1 MRLDKYLAETAQ
13 CTRSE
18 AKTLLQKGKV
28 TVNGTLC
35 KKGDTQL
42 RETDVVAVEGRPLAY
57 QKFVYIMLN
66 KPEGVVSASTDK
78 RDTTVVDLLGDAYP
92 RRELFPAGRLDKT
105 STGFVLLTDDG
116 GFAHDILAP
125 KRHVSKTYTVTL
137 DTPLTAEMK
146 AGFAAGVTLA
156 DGTAL
161 SPAEVEA
168 LTPDGLTVRV
178 LLKQGVYHQIK
189 RMFGIYGAG
198 VNALHRDAI
207 GDAEGNQ
214 YKVVSE
220 IDGVGTS
227 AQMTPVMGSDGS
239 GLAHEHWMENLKLAV
254 ALQDNILQS
263 YPTLMRPILLRNSRY
278 NQHATT
284 GSLLVE
290 VGAAGNS
297 PEEAALAG
305 RLFAQQ
311 MAELGI
317 MDTTGRV
324 DVLALFGNN
333 VRATVFS
340 IAYGFIPFIYLPAL
354 SIGINS
360 LLLGLFAGV
369 YVNNGISLLAY
380 FAGIVPHGIF
390 ELPALILALSSGI
403 YLCRKVTDYVR
414 HNEKGVMGPLMKDL
428 LRLFVMHIIPL
439 LVAAAMM
446 EAYVTPQLLKL
457 FL

>member
-35 KKGDTQL
+35 KKGDIQL

-168 LTPDGLTVRV
+168 MTPDGLTVRV

-189 RMFGIYGAG
+189 RMFGVYGAG

-207 GDAEGNQ
+207 G
-214 YKVVSE
+214 
-220 IDGVGTS
+220 
-227 AQMTPVMGSDGS
+227 
-239 GLAHEHWMENLKLAV
+239 GLAL
-254 ALQDNILQS
+254 D
-263 YPTLMRPILLRNSRY
+263 
-278 NQHATT
+278 
-284 GSLLVE
+284 
-290 VGAAGNS
+290 
-297 PEEAALAG
+297 AALAPG
-305 RLFAQQ
+305 QWRELSD
-311 MAELGI
+311 AEVAEI
-317 MDTTGRV
+317 TG
-324 DVLALFGNN
+324 
-333 VRATVFS
+333 
-340 IAYGFIPFIYLPAL
+340 
-354 SIGINS
+354 
-360 LLLGLFAGV
+360 
-369 YVNNGISLLAY
+369 
-380 FAGIVPHGIF
+380 
-390 ELPALILALSSGI
+390 
-403 YLCRKVTDYVR
+403 
-414 HNEKGVMGPLMKDL
+414 
-428 LRLFVMHIIPL
+428 
-439 LVAAAMM
+439 
-446 EAYVTPQLLKL
+446 
-457 FL
+457 

>member
-125 KRHVSKTYTVTL
+125 KRHASKTYTVTL

-189 RMFGIYGAG
+189 RMFGVYGAG

-207 GDAEGNQ
+207 G
-214 YKVVSE
+214 
-220 IDGVGTS
+220 
-227 AQMTPVMGSDGS
+227 
-239 GLAHEHWMENLKLAV
+239 GLAL
-254 ALQDNILQS
+254 D
-263 YPTLMRPILLRNSRY
+263 T
-278 NQHATT
+278 
-284 GSLLVE
+284 
-290 VGAAGNS
+290 
-297 PEEAALAG
+297 ALAPG
-305 RLFAQQ
+305 QWRELSAEEVSKITSGDRPLF
-311 MAELGI
+311 
-317 MDTTGRV
+317 T
-324 DVLALFGNN
+324 
-333 VRATVFS
+333 
-340 IAYGFIPFIYLPAL
+340 
-354 SIGINS
+354 
-360 LLLGLFAGV
+360 
-369 YVNNGISLLAY
+369 
-380 FAGIVPHGIF
+380 
-390 ELPALILALSSGI
+390 
-403 YLCRKVTDYVR
+403 
-414 HNEKGVMGPLMKDL
+414 
-428 LRLFVMHIIPL
+428 
-439 LVAAAMM
+439 
-446 EAYVTPQLLKL
+446 
-457 FL
+457 